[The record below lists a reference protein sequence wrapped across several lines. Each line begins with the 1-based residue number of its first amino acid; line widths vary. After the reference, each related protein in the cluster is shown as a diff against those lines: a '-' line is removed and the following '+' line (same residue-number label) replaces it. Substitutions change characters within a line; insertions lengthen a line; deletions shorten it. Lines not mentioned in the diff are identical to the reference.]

1 VAADYT
7 GAGAQIAFA
16 MREEWRVREREKEP
30 PPIYH
35 AALLQPT
42 TYAPLLLVVV
52 RLFVLTRVRRTN
64 SLRRRRFASEATR
77 EMNLHRKRRQQ
88 RETGDFA
95 AEEINC

>member
-30 PPIYH
+30 PPTH
-35 AALLQPT
+35 AALLQPK
-42 TYAPLLLVVV
+42 TYALLVVV

-95 AEEINC
+95 TEEINC